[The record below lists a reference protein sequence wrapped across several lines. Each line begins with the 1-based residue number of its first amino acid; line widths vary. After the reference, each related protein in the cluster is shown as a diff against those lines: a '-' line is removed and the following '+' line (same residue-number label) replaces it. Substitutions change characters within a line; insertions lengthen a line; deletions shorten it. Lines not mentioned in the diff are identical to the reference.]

1 MDKATSTAD
10 IIRLFDRQRNFFDS
24 GRTKD
29 IAFRKEKL
37 ETLHAILGENEKK
50 VLDALG
56 HDLSKSAYEGYMT
69 EFGIILEE
77 IRFVKKHVSKWARP
91 RRVRTHLFQFPASSY
106 IYPEPYGISLIIS
119 PWNYPFQLVL
129 GPLIGSIAAGNC
141 SIVKPSEY
149 APHTA
154 GVIGEIIG
162 EHFDPDYIAVV
173 EGDAQV
179 SSALLDQPF
188 DYIFFTGSQAIARI
202 ILAAAARHLTPVTL
216 ELGGK
221 SPCIVD
227 RGVGLDSTARR
238 IVSGKFINAGQTCI
252 APDYLLVHRSVKAEL
267 LIRIQDHI
275 RRFYGEDPQ
284 QSPDYPRIINA
295 RHFKRLAAFLT
306 NGRIISGGHTDPE
319 DLYIA
324 PTLMDDIA
332 WNDPIMQ
339 DEIFGPLLPVIG
351 YDDLSEAI
359 SQARTLPRP
368 LALYFFSNNRQR
380 KERILKE
387 ISFGGGCINDTLLQ
401 FASPYLPF
409 GGVGSSGM
417 GSYHGKASFD
427 SFSHQKSILKKH
439 LGLDIPLR
447 YPPFKNKLELLK
459 KLMH

>member
-1 MDKATSTAD
+1 MGKATSSAD
-10 IIRLFDRQRNFFDS
+10 IIRLLDRQRYFFDS

-37 ETLHAILGENEKK
+37 ETLHTILGENEKK

-69 EFGIILEE
+69 EFGIVLEE
-77 IRFVKKHVSKWARP
+77 IRFVKKHLSKWARP

-119 PWNYPFQLVL
+119 PWNYPFQLIL

-141 SIVKPSEY
+141 SVVKPSEY
-149 APHTA
+149 TPHTA

-162 EHFDPDYIAVV
+162 EHFDPEYIAVV

-179 SSALLDQPF
+179 SSALLDESF
-188 DYIFFTGSQAIARI
+188 DYIFFTGSQPIARI

-295 RHFKRLAAFLT
+295 RHFKRLAEFIT
-306 NGRIISGGHTDPE
+306 NGSIICGGHTDPE

-324 PTLMDDIA
+324 PTLLDDIG

-359 SQARTLPRP
+359 SQVRTLPRP
-368 LALYFFSNNRQR
+368 LALYFFSNNRQHQ
-380 KERILKE
+380 ERILKE
-387 ISFGGGCINDTLLQ
+387 ISFGGGCINDTLLH

-427 SFSHQKSILKKH
+427 TFSHQKSILKKP
-439 LGLDIPLR
+439 LKLDIPLR
-447 YPPFKNKLELLK
+447 YPPFKNKLKLLK

>member
-324 PTLMDDIA
+324 PTLIDDIA

>member
-227 RGVGLDSTARR
+227 RGVGLDSAARR